1 MTLTLPHETANRALN
16 AHLAAMAI
24 WFGVFLSGFVID
36 EPAPYEL
43 YMVALIGVWVIAG
56 MTIPRSVML
65 PLVLL
70 VVFNIG
76 GVIAMTQM
84 DDWNTAPLYIAVSLF
99 LAFTA
104 VFYASIIATNP
115 NLLRLIF
122 NGWTVAAVLTGLA
135 AIIGYFHLVPGAGI
149 FTRYG
154 RAQGAFQDP
163 NVFAPYLVLPTIY
176 CLHGILTG
184 RARNLAVSVVV
195 LLILLLATLLSFSRA
210 GWGLLVICAVCLA
223 AGLFLGSSSG
233 RFRLRIML
241 LSIFAFAAAAAFV
254 VVALQF
260 DAIRNI
266 FFERAHLLQ
275 DYDASRLGRFE
286 RHWLGYIKATHTPLG
301 IGPLEFGRIYGED
314 PHNIWLKALFAY
326 SWLGFRRLCDADHR
340 HARRR
345 LQDPVPRPAVAALP
359 ALRLYRL
366 RRPRRDGQRDR
377 HRPLAAFLPAAR
389 HHLGMRGAG
398 SAPRETGGKREN
410 GRSGGIRTHDPLTP
424 SQVRY
429 RAALRSEPW
438 KALYFPRF

>member
-1 MTLTLPHETANRALN
+1 MTDTTLTLPHEAANRALN

-43 YMVALIGVWVIAG
+43 YMVALIGVWVIVG

-65 PLVLL
+65 PLTLL

-104 VFYASIIATNP
+104 VFYASIIATHP

-122 NGWTVAAVLTGLA
+122 NGWTVAAVLTGLV
-135 AIIGYFHLVPGAGI
+135 AIIGYFHLVPGAEI

-163 NVFAPYLVLPTIY
+163 NVFAPYLALPTIY

-184 RARNLAVSVVV
+184 RARNLAVSIGI
-195 LLILLLATLLSFSRA
+195 LMILLLATLLSFSRA
-210 GWGLLVICAVCLA
+210 GWGLLVICAACLA

-241 LSIFAFAAAAAFV
+241 LSIFAFAGAAAVV

-260 DAIRNI
+260 DAVRNI

-326 SWLGFRRLCDADHR
+326 SWLGFAAYVTLIMVTLGAGFRL
-340 HARRR
+340 
-345 LQDPVPRPAVAALP
+345 LF
-359 ALRLYRL
+359 
-366 RRPRRDGQRDR
+366 RDR
-377 HRPLAAFLPAAR
+377 PWQPYLLCAYIVFAGHTAMGNVIDTDHWRHFYLLLGIIWGCVALEARQAKPAGKEKMVGAAGF
-389 HHLGMRGAG
+389 
-398 SAPRETGGKREN
+398 
-410 GRSGGIRTHDPLTP
+410 
-424 SQVRY
+424 
-429 RAALRSEPW
+429 EP
-438 KALYFPRF
+438 YTN